1 MLNLIS
7 DVEKKV
13 LFEVQDMPLVTDP
26 FRIISDKLG
35 MSEEK
40 ILDICAGLLEK
51 GIIRRIAPS
60 IAHRKVGFSANA
72 MTAASVLDDRMD
84 EVGMAVAQED
94 GVTHC
99 YSRDGWDHNLFF
111 MVHGQ
116 TREEAVSKVSEIA
129 KRHELQ
135 NYDIFFSHTELKK
148 TSFRLRKEDL
158 IDSEEA
164 GL

>member
-1 MLNLIS
+1 
-7 DVEKKV
+7 
-13 LFEVQDMPLVTDP
+13 MPLAIDP
-26 FRIISDKLG
+26 FRVIADKLG
-35 MSEEK
+35 MPEK
-40 ILDICAGLLEK
+40 EVLDICGELLAK

-72 MTAASVLDDRMD
+72 MTAASVRDDKMD

-116 TREEAVSKVSEIA
+116 TREEAVSKVSDIA
-129 KRHELQ
+129 KRHDLQ
-135 NYDIFFSHTELKK
+135 NYDIYFSHTELKK

-158 IDSEEA
+158 ADDEITKTGSIDGED
-164 GL
+164 GQ